1 MFQPNHNAF
10 ITALNSNCNRYLPA
24 DLSDPA
30 VSTGSMQPLTLLQDF
45 GEIASWTEAG

>member
-10 ITALNSNCNRYLPA
+10 IAAVNSNCNRYLPA

-30 VSTGSMQPLTLLQDF
+30 VLTGSMQPWTLLQDF